1 MWILGWYSGSA
12 KELVDR
18 KINSILRDNT
28 VFVFGYIKLL
38 HFFSFVKID
47 DQGWNCYELGQDKMW
62 W

>member
-1 MWILGWYSGSA
+1 M
-12 KELVDR
+12 
-18 KINSILRDNT
+18 